1 MLLPTCYMTWHGR
14 RSGCRP
20 SSDPCVPV
28 CTSKPSPRHSSDLL
42 TCSLLSGCG
51 HMSGHDVHAGSAD
64 TRFYRSDCASRVQH
78 DTHRK
83 LLVSA
88 RVYSS
93 VVVYL
98 LCSTRTIAKASIFCA
113 PYSHGPRLVPAL
125 YSYYHDYHKAGG
137 RNIVRWGC
145 RTREFVGTDRSDLH
159 AHGSG
164 LLSDVFSIG

>member
-1 MLLPTCYMTWHGR
+1 
-14 RSGCRP
+14 
-20 SSDPCVPV
+20 
-28 CTSKPSPRHSSDLL
+28 
-42 TCSLLSGCG
+42 
-51 HMSGHDVHAGSAD
+51 MSGHDVHAGSAD
-64 TRFYRSDCASRVQH
+64 ARLDSSDCASRVDEH

-93 VVVYL
+93 VDVYL
-98 LCSTRTIAKASIFCA
+98 LCSTRTIAKASIFCT
-113 PYSHGPRLVPAL
+113 PSRHGPRLVPAL
-125 YSYYHDYHKAGG
+125 YSYYHDYYKAGG
-137 RNIVRWGC
+137 RNIVRWGS